1 MPEVS
6 ERVRFKYVAHFWVW
20 VFINAQTIQ
29 AVCAVLTLFGLFVYA
44 FDTRRIRNA
53 TLAQSEASRRPYFT
67 FEANHDL
74 KSGRLTIG
82 AKNVGEGAALSF
94 AIFFGDGTS
103 IQRLQRGFGI
113 AVGENVLLLE
123 GPYKDVCT
131 KMQLSEGV
139 WLEYTDLAQKSYWSS
154 FVCARS
160 ANGELIADH
169 YISDT
174 GPLKKK
180 SRMLIGQPRT

>member
-1 MPEVS
+1 MW
-6 ERVRFKYVAHFWVW
+6 RIFWVW

-29 AVCAVLTLFGLFVYA
+29 AVCAVLALFGLFVYA

-103 IQRLQRGFGI
+103 TQRLQRGFGDSRRRECF
-113 AVGENVLLLE
+113 ATGGTVQRCMHKDAAFRGCLAGVHGPCTKVLLE
-123 GPYKDVCT
+123 
-131 KMQLSEGV
+131 
-139 WLEYTDLAQKSYWSS
+139 
-154 FVCARS
+154 FVRLRTL
-160 ANGELIADH
+160 GERRADCR
-169 YISDT
+169 
-174 GPLKKK
+174 PLH
-180 SRMLIGQPRT
+180 L